1 MKPLRVAVVGHTNT
15 GKTSLLR
22 TLARD
27 ASFGEVSD
35 RPAVTR
41 HVEGRAL
48 LVGGRRVMELYDTP
62 GLEDSIGLLD
72 HLQALRG
79 DRRSEGIEVV
89 RQFLASPEAA
99 GRFAQEAKALR
110 QVVESDV
117 ALYVL
122 DARDRVLGKHRDE
135 LEILGW
141 CARPIVPVLNF
152 VASDEART
160 DTWREHLSR
169 ASMHAVAEFD
179 TVVLDEEGETR
190 LYEKMRSLL
199 DAHREQL
206 DELIADRRRHREE
219 LLAASAR
226 LIAELLIDVAAHAVQ
241 VRTGPDVD
249 VRPDV
254 DALRDRVRERERTAV
269 AKLLELF
276 RFTPQDY
283 DAADL
288 PGVDGHWGLDL
299 FHPET
304 LKRFGVRTGGAA
316 AAGAS
321 VGLGLDLA
329 LAGLS
334 LGTGTLAGAALGA
347 AWGLAGKQ
355 GKRVLDRVRGYT
367 ELRVGDPT
375 LQLLLAREV
384 ALVRALLRRGHASV
398 EPLRL
403 GDLPTERVRLPD
415 TLREA
420 KASPEWSLL
429 GGGGAPSPQRGRAVR
444 TLAAE
449 VEAQLRRVDREPR
462 SLRGGAEPG

>member
-1 MKPLRVAVVGHTNT
+1 MKALRVAVVGHTNT

-22 TLARD
+22 TLTRD

-48 LVGGRRVMELYDTP
+48 LVGGRPVMELYDTP

-72 HLQALRG
+72 HLQSLRA
-79 DRRSEGIEVV
+79 DRRVEGIEVV
-89 RQFLASPEAA
+89 RRFLESSEAE

-110 QVVESDV
+110 QVVECDL

-152 VASDEART
+152 VASDEARM

-169 ASMHAVAEFD
+169 ANMHAIAEFD
-179 TVVLDEEGETR
+179 TVVLDDECETR
-190 LYEKMRSLL
+190 LFEKMRSLL
-199 DAHREQL
+199 DAHREL
-206 DELIADRRRHREE
+206 FDELIADRRRHREE
-219 LLAASAR
+219 LLAASSR
-226 LIAELLIDVAAHAVQ
+226 LIADLLIDVAAHVVQ
-241 VRTGPDVD
+241 VRTVQGPETQAAVS
-249 VRPDV
+249 
-254 DALRDRVRERERTAV
+254 ALQQRVRERERAAV
-269 AKLLELF
+269 ASLLALF
-276 RFTPQDY
+276 QFRPEDY
-283 DAADL
+283 AAADL
-288 PGVDGHWGLDL
+288 PSVDGHWGLDL

-304 LKRFGVRTGGAA
+304 LKRFGVRTGGGA

-334 LGTGTLAGAALGA
+334 LGTGTLAGAAIGAMWGA
-347 AWGLAGKQ
+347 AGRQ
-355 GKRVLDRVRGYT
+355 GRRVLDRFRGYT
-367 ELRVGDPT
+367 ELRCGDPT
-375 LQLLLAREV
+375 LKILLAREV

-403 GDLPTERVRLPD
+403 ASLPNSELRLPE
-415 TLREA
+415 TLEEA
-420 KASPEWSLL
+420 KANPEWSRLD
-429 GGGGAPSPQRGRAVR
+429 GAAGTVSPQRGRAIQV
-444 TLAAE
+444 LASE
-449 VEAQLRRVDREPR
+449 IEAQLRRVDRVR
-462 SLRGGAEPG
+462 